1 MKKFFV
7 VISIIALL
15 GGAAAYPGF
24 LAARAVFNSYF
35 RGWGR
40 RLVDL
45 EERGLLSREYG
56 AAWKDVLDGDA
67 MLREAGRIADEE
79 HEKDS
84 EVLMVDGVRVKDY
97 PSLSII
103 RRLNRINAYSNSIEI
118 TDRRDRRIALIKTDH
133 TRGKVDEFPEVLLTA
148 LIAAEDGSFRENEL
162 GFEFDS
168 FVRAALRAAW
178 ETVSEFSL
186 SVPKGTSTIT
196 QQVAKLF
203 ISDLDE
209 EGRRYV
215 SRSIDRK
222 VREMKISTAL
232 RRMYTPD
239 EIFEVYLN
247 HCVTS
252 DYGLIGYK
260 DIASGLLN
268 KDLSELTDAECI
280 YLARMVKWGRN
291 LHGRIARQCR
301 VDMPR
306 MAEELGWDETKQKKV
321 LTEIDS
327 LTFSRPKRIYT
338 DYGHLVD
345 LANEFWL
352 QTVKRTRG
360 SDVDLA
366 EMDIIDPNSLIRK
379 KGNLH
384 IRLTI
389 DLDLQRELERLVNSR
404 GYGPDT
410 TIRTDVRVGSH
421 GRSVTLGYTPR
432 DTLRHQSVLRN
443 TRTFSEPN
451 SEFEVTLEPGDTLVT
466 NIRYKKTGK
475 NEYRR
480 SAFYY
485 TRKPMKVDGQY
496 YAYCIL
502 DSENGKLLAY
512 YSRDRIGSRVASLLH
527 FRTPNGSSTAKP
539 IFNALCYDLGVFQP
553 YSKWT
558 DTVSVGPDK
567 PWQRTLHKLRPG
579 VYEVEFAKSA
589 VPGRGYRMHNH
600 GYILEGCNYV
610 FDHLATSNN
619 ILGVETVYRLN
630 RTLVDDNGKPSK
642 DAFALNRFFYRLGA
656 FGRIKNDLKLKH
668 VTGVR
673 VYKEL
678 TRILGVD
685 ADSMTAYGKRVPV
698 SDSMYSV
705 ALGTLEL
712 TLYEQAHLFN
722 MLYDNTLIENP
733 ANRPSLV
740 IDSLALNDRVIQV
753 AALDTVTRYH
763 PFSDINSLRPTHLGL
778 HKRLTS
784 NKWDGLSEYDI
795 AYTPTDDS
803 ASLYDTR
810 FDPFEMGISRPLS
823 NYAKSGTTDDVL
835 RPFDADI
842 TSKRRTNYGQWNAV
856 IRIDLAK
863 LGDGTASPDIRDIT
877 IACIGECNQ
886 KYTGARDGK
895 SLHKFLSRDLL
906 KKAGHKAPHGFYEQ
920 YERYIH
926 RTTPDSARCC
936 GPCPEPL
943 QTATDSNS
951 LTPETPTGSVS
962 DTVVT
967 ATEQAR

>member
-67 MLREAGRIADEE
+67 MSREAGRIADQERE
-79 HEKDS
+79 NDS
-84 EVLMVDGVRVKDY
+84 EVLVVDGVRVKDY

-133 TRGKVDEFPEVLLTA
+133 TRGKVDEFPKVLLTA
-148 LIAAEDGSFRENEL
+148 LIAAEDGNFRENEL

-168 FVRAALRAAW
+168 YVRAALGAAW

-222 VREMKISTAL
+222 VREMKISAAL

-306 MAEELGWDETKQKKV
+306 MAEELGWNDAKQKKV

-360 SDVDLA
+360 SEVDLA

-389 DLDLQRELERLVNSR
+389 DLDLQRELESLVNAR

-421 GRSVTLGYTPR
+421 GESVMLGYAPR

-443 TRTFSEPN
+443 TATFSEPN

-496 YAYCIL
+496 YAYSIL
-502 DSENGKLLAY
+502 DSESGKLLAY
-512 YSRDRIGSRVASLLH
+512 YSRDKIGSRVASLIH

-539 IFNALCYDLGVFQP
+539 IYNALCYDLGVFQP

-558 DTVSVGPDK
+558 DTVSVGSDK
-567 PWQRTLHKLRPG
+567 PWQRTLHKLRTG
-579 VYEVEFAKSA
+579 VYEAEFAKSA

-619 ILGVETVYRLN
+619 ILGVETAYRLN

-642 DAFALNRFFYRLGA
+642 DAFALNRLFYRLGA

-685 ADSMTAYGKRVPV
+685 ADSMIAYGKRVPV

-740 IDSLALNDRVIQV
+740 IDSLALNDRVIPV

-763 PFSDINSLRPTHLGL
+763 PFSDINNLRPTHLGL

-795 AYTPTDDS
+795 AYTPADDS

-810 FDPFEMGISRPLS
+810 FDPFEMGVSQPLS
-823 NYAKSGTTDDVL
+823 NYAKSGTSDDVL
-835 RPFDADI
+835 RPFNADI
-842 TSKRRTNYGQWNAV
+842 TSKRRTNYGLWNAV

-863 LGDGTASPDIRDIT
+863 LGDDTAPPDIRDIT

-943 QTATDSNS
+943 QTATDSTS
-951 LTPETPTGSVS
+951 LDPTTAMVS
-962 DTVVT
+962 DSA
-967 ATEQAR
+967 ATPAE